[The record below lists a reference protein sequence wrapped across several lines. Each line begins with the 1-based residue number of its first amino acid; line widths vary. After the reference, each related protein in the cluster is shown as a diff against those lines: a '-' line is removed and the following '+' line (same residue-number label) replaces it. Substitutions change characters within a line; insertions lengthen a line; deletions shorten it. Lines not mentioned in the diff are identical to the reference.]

1 MLNFFSFF
9 QLDGEGKMKDTEEFK
24 DENFSFI
31 GWFGEDSAELEDY
44 EEGNL
49 EGSNRKKTNPDDDDW
64 AYKYDYD

>member
-1 MLNFFSFF
+1 
-9 QLDGEGKMKDTEEFK
+9 MKDTEEFK